1 MRKETQAR
9 ELALQALYQRD
20 LVEGR
25 SLEELRHYCME
36 RGQPQVAQLAC
47 ELVEGC
53 VERQP
58 VLDGIIRRT
67 ARNWELDRMATSD
80 RNILRLGVY
89 ELLYRPDTP
98 PKVAMNE
105 AIELAKKYST
115 QDSPTFVNG
124 VLDRIYTMHRTQI
137 IEADPE

>member
-20 LVEGR
+20 LVEDR
-25 SLEELRHYCME
+25 SAEELHLYCAE
-36 RGQPQVAQLAC
+36 RGGPEVAQIAC

-53 VERQP
+53 IEHQP

-80 RNILRLGVY
+80 RNILRLGTY
-89 ELLYRPDTP
+89 ELLFRPQTP

-105 AIELAKKYST
+105 AIELAK
-115 QDSPTFVNG
+115 
-124 VLDRIYTMHRTQI
+124 
-137 IEADPE
+137 